1 MTTGTQLKQVL
12 ASLKSSQATLK
23 IYAEKARHEES
34 KAAYREAV
42 ENMDGIINGLQDRL
56 SYMESEEPQFKGL

>member
-1 MTTGTQLKQVL
+1 MTTAAQVKQVL

-34 KAAYREAV
+34 KAAFREAA
-42 ENMDGIINGLQDRL
+42 DTLSGIIDGLGDRIG
-56 SYMESEEPQFKGL
+56 YMESEEPQFKGL